1 MPRPSLRHMAV
12 LALALTVSVRL
23 LTGSEP
29 AAPPAPPTPDLDS
42 ADEIASQVGQARF
55 ERASAQKEALD
66 FLWVPGELI
75 RQQMEGKG
83 PVVYPHE

>member
-1 MPRPSLRHMAV
+1 MNYP
-12 LALALTVSVRL
+12 VRL
-23 LTGSEP
+23 VLGTAFVIASAGFLIAFEP
-29 AAPPAPPTPDLDS
+29 VAPSTPPTVAPDP
-42 ADEIASQVGQARF
+42 ADEIASQVGQTRF

>member
-1 MPRPSLRHMAV
+1 MAPS
-12 LALALTVSVRL
+12 T
-23 LTGSEP
+23 
-29 AAPPAPPTPDLDS
+29 PPTVAPDP
-42 ADEIASQVGQARF
+42 ADEIASQVGQTRF